1 MMLAFIIIFQILFF
15 GAVSGVLYF
24 VYHIKD
30 KKVFL
35 FFAVIFFLLG
45 ISASSFAETTP
56 RGSSY
61 DARMQQVV
69 YNPQNVSVINTR
81 AGYVSTL
88 IFDDDESVI
97 KADAGFEA
105 AWEIKSDANRV
116 TIRPRPITQG
126 APGADGNTE
135 QVVIPPNS
143 HDWRSNLLVV
153 TNKRVYSLDLNVLDD
168 ENKAQPAYVVN
179 FRYPGEVALQNKV
192 NQAQQQLDM
201 AKQAEA
207 ARTEKALS
215 TAQIPR
221 NWDYQM
227 RVGKYSRQITPDFA
241 WDDGRFTFLGFSP
254 QKKVPS
260 LFEFDGTKEQTLDPS
275 VERKGSYTVLVV
287 HALVPSLIL
296 RSGNAVVGVENN
308 GYGKVRIADGDTVS
322 PRVQLVE
329 K

>member
-1 MMLAFIIIFQILFF
+1 MNRTTILLLATMALI
-15 GAVSGVLYF
+15 S
-24 VYHIKD
+24 
-30 KKVFL
+30 
-35 FFAVIFFLLG
+35 G
-45 ISASSFAETTP
+45 ISADALAETVP
-56 RGSSY
+56 RGSAY
-61 DARMQQVV
+61 DARIQQVI
-69 YNPQNVSVINTR
+69 YNPQNVSVLNTR
-81 AGYVSTL
+81 AGYVTTL
-88 IFDDDESVI
+88 IFDEDETVLS
-97 KADAGFEA
+97 ADPGFPK
-105 AWEIKSDANRV
+105 AWEVNKQANRV
-116 TIRPRPITQG
+116 TVRPQPITQG
-126 APGADGNTE
+126 APGADGNQE

-143 HDWRSNLLVV
+143 RDWRSNLLVI
-153 TNKRVYSLDLNVLDD
+153 TNKRMYSLDLNVLDD
-168 ENKAQPAYVVN
+168 DNKAQPAYVVSY
-179 FRYPGEVALQNKV
+179 RYPGEEAQQARA
-192 NQAQQQLDM
+192 NQAQQQLAI

-260 LFEFDGTKEQTLDPS
+260 LFGYDGTKEHTLDPS

>member
-1 MMLAFIIIFQILFF
+1 MPIFIMLASLIFVVVCSF
-15 GAVSGVLYF
+15 LYF

-30 KKVFL
+30 KKIFL
-35 FFAVIFFLLG
+35 IFAVIFFLLA
-45 ISASSFAETTP
+45 ISASAFAETIP

-69 YNPQNVSVINTR
+69 YNAQNVSVVNTR

-88 IFDDDESVI
+88 IFDDDESVL

-168 ENKAQPAYVVN
+168 DNKAQPAYVVS
-179 FRYPGEVALQNKV
+179 FRYPGEVAQQARL
-192 NQAQQQLDM
+192 NQAQQQLEI
-201 AKQAEA
+201 ARQAEA

-227 RVGKYSRQITPDFA
+227 RVGKYSRQITPDLT

-254 QKKVPS
+254 QKKIPS
-260 LFEFDGTKEQTLDPS
+260 LFEFDGTKEQVLDPS

-308 GYGKVRIADGDTVS
+308 GYGKVHIEDGDTVS